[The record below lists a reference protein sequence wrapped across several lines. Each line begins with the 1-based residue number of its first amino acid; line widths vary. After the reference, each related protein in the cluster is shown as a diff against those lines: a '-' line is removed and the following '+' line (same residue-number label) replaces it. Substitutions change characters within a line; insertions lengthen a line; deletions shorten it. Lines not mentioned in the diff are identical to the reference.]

1 MSEFIERIK
10 LVKGDITKQTGVE
23 AIVAGIY
30 PDMGLEGSLN
40 AAIKAAAGVELDKF
54 ILEHV
59 PKPMTGDAFATPPF
73 NLPVWHIIYVVQPRW
88 RDGFY
93 HEDVQQLRCFRSAM
107 ALGERM
113 KLKSIAFPALGSG
126 KKKFP
131 VLRAARIALQ
141 GIIDRASP
149 QFEEVRIVCN
159 RDEIYDAFAERLK
172 ALGGKV

>member
-1 MSEFIERIK
+1 MSEFIERIT
-10 LVKGDITKQTGVE
+10 LVKGDITKQAGID

-30 PDMGLEGSLN
+30 SDMTLEGSLN
-40 AAIKAAAGVELDKF
+40 AAIRDAAGAEIDKF
-54 ILEHV
+54 ILEHIT
-59 PKPMTGDAFATPPF
+59 KPMTGDAFAMPPF

-107 ALGERM
+107 ALAERM

-131 VLRAARIALQ
+131 VPRAARIALQ
-141 GIIDRASP
+141 GVVDRASP
-149 QFEEVRIVCN
+149 QFDEVRIVCS
-159 RDEIYDAFAERLK
+159 RDDTYDAFAERLQ

>member
-10 LVKGDITKQTGVE
+10 LVKGDITKQTGTD
-23 AIVAGIY
+23 AIVAGVY
-30 PDMGLEGSLN
+30 PDMKLEGSLN
-40 AAIKAAAGVELDKF
+40 AALKEAAGTELDKF
-54 ILEHV
+54 IIEHI
-59 PKPMTGDAFATPPF
+59 PKPMSGDAFATPPF

-107 ALGERM
+107 ALAERM
-113 KLKSIAFPALGSG
+113 KLKSIAFPALGTG

-131 VLRAARIALQ
+131 VPRAARIALQ

-149 QFEEVRIVCN
+149 QFEEVRIICN
-159 RDEIYDAFAERLK
+159 RDETYEAFTERLK